1 MTENIKKRLRA
12 YKKVEEFAP
21 PPKRIRKT
29 KIDPKVQQQRRQ
41 ARQKQK
47 LRKKLLRISIKNS
60 NYGWAEDAELQMNFV
75 LDRVELLE
83 RLVPEMTNPST
94 LASWTM
100 LELAACCRVNIAK
113 WDPQSMILHVV
124 VIKRMIHRE
133 ALMSWERQR
142 MKKMFLELWGQP
154 PIKGVPM
161 EHGADNSPIPS
172 MKKARHAKALYWL
185 KCCPGPI

>member
-21 PPKRIRKT
+21 FPKRIRKP

-41 ARQKQK
+41 ALNKKRI
-47 LRKKLLRISIKNS
+47 RKGLLKISIKNS
-60 NYGWAEDAELQMNFV
+60 NYGHAEDVELQMNFV
-75 LDRVELLE
+75 LDRVEVME

-100 LELAACCRVNIAK
+100 LELATCCRVNIAK
-113 WDPQSMILHVV
+113 WDPQSMVLHVV
-124 VIKRMIHRE
+124 VIKRMMHRQ

-161 EHGADNSPIPS
+161 KHASDGSPMPS
-172 MKKARHAKALYWL
+172 MKKARHAKALFWL
-185 KCCPGPI
+185 KSCPCK